1 VREPILDPFTREG
14 AGIVGFLK
22 NKLSLASD
30 DGTIR
35 DVVLVFKEMSRQQT
49 YNVGDDSKLMKV
61 VDDRVAAMK
70 DKDWKRLVE
79 QRVKEIRATRS
90 AE

>member
-1 VREPILDPFTREG
+1 LLF
-14 AGIVGFLK
+14 
-22 NKLSLASD
+22 N
-30 DGTIR
+30 
-35 DVVLVFKEMSRQQT
+35 EMSRQRT

-70 DKDWKRLVE
+70 DKDWKRVVE
-79 QRVKEIRATRS
+79 QRVKEIRAAPS